1 MEVRETST
9 NGTSSLIG
17 KYCMGNAYPWGE
29 IKSRGNNMTVIFR
42 SDYWKGEPG
51 FKARYRAIQ
60 VSGRVSEVEREHLCA
75 LPSTLRVRSIKHASG
90 RL

>member
-1 MEVRETST
+1 
-9 NGTSSLIG
+9 
-17 KYCMGNAYPWGE
+17 MGEAYPWGE

-42 SDYWKGEPG
+42 SDYWKREPG

-60 VSGRVSEVEREHLCA
+60 ASGKVSQVERKHLWA
-75 LPSTLRVRSIKHASG
+75 LWNTLCVNSIKHASG